1 MNYKKACKHLGIEE
15 TGPLTKEIL
24 KKHYRMNAL
33 RYHPDKNNTPD
44 ACSKFQE
51 IHASY
56 DFLLKTVD
64 GENIFNVNLENEFE
78 EEDNNDSYAGIL
90 MSFIKNIMKNDGIQN
105 SLYYIIIEKIS
116 NVCEKKALDMIEKVD
131 KTVLIK
137 IIEIIGKYREVLHF
151 SNDFIEKIRMVLNKK
166 IENDECI
173 ILNPSIDDLFEN
185 NLYKL
190 VVNNT
195 TYIVPL
201 WHDELVYDNN
211 GNDLYV
217 KCFPILPE
225 NITIDNK
232 NNIHVNIT
240 YDVKEIL
247 DKDTVIVGIGKKNCE
262 INPKELLLMKNQ
274 TVVLK
279 NEGISKINTVDIYDI
294 SKKSNIIVYITLE

>member
-1 MNYKKACKHLGIEE
+1 
-15 TGPLTKEIL
+15 
-24 KKHYRMNAL
+24 
-33 RYHPDKNNTPD
+33 
-44 ACSKFQE
+44 
-51 IHASY
+51 
-56 DFLLKTVD
+56 
-64 GENIFNVNLENEFE
+64 
-78 EEDNNDSYAGIL
+78 
-90 MSFIKNIMKNDGIQN
+90 
-105 SLYYIIIEKIS
+105 
-116 NVCEKKALDMIEKVD
+116 
-131 KTVLIK
+131 
-137 IIEIIGKYREVLHF
+137 
-151 SNDFIEKIRMVLNKK
+151 
-166 IENDECI
+166 
-173 ILNPSIDDLFEN
+173 
-185 NLYKL
+185 
-190 VVNNT
+190 
-195 TYIVPL
+195 
-201 WHDELVYDNN
+201 VYDNN

>member
-1 MNYKKACKHLGIEE
+1 MNYKKACKLLGIEE
-15 TGPLTKEIL
+15 TEPLTKEVL
-24 KKHYRMNAL
+24 KRQYRMNAL
-33 RYHPDKNNTPD
+33 RYHPDKNNTPE

-51 IHASY
+51 IHAAY

-64 GENIFNVNLENEFE
+64 GENIFNVNFENEFE

-90 MSFIKNIMKNDGIQN
+90 MSFVKNIMKNDGIQN

-116 NVCEKKALDMIEKVD
+116 NMCEKKALEMIEKVD

-137 IIEIIGKYREVLHF
+137 IYEIIGKYSEILHF

-190 VVNNT
+190 VVNDT

-217 KCFPILPE
+217 KCFPILSE

-247 DKDTVIVGIGKKNCE
+247 EKDIVIVGIGKKNYE

-279 NEGISKINTVDIYDI
+279 NEGITKINTVDIYDI
-294 SKKSNIIVYITLE
+294 SKKSNIIIYITLE

>member
-15 TGPLTKEIL
+15 TATLTKEIL

-33 RYHPDKNNTPD
+33 RYHPDKNNTPE

-56 DFLLKTVD
+56 DFLLKKID
-64 GENIFNVNLENEFE
+64 GENIFNMNLENEFE
-78 EEDNNDSYAGIL
+78 EEDNNNSYAGIL

-151 SNDFIEKIRMVLNKK
+151 SNDFIEKIRMVLNKQEMHDRD
-166 IENDECI
+166 ITT
-173 ILNPSIDDLFEN
+173 
-185 NLYKL
+185 

-240 YDVKEIL
+240 YNVKEIL
-247 DKDTVIVGIGKKNCE
+247 DKEIVVVNIGKRNCE
-262 INPKELLLMKNQ
+262 INPKELLLTKNQ
-274 TVVLK
+274 SVVLK